1 LDVLRD
7 ELEQAGDAKFLP
19 RFLLPLGEFATYLG
33 EAGEIAEG
41 IAIVD
46 AALARCKARD
56 EGWYLAELQRVRG
69 DLVLRSGDS
78 AAVVQAEEEYLSAL
92 DCACGQGAVSWEL
105 RAATSLA
112 RLRRDQGRSADAKG
126 LLQPIYQRFTEG
138 FATTDL
144 RAARALLDD
153 L

>member
-1 LDVLRD
+1 
-7 ELEQAGDAKFLP
+7 
-19 RFLLPLGEFATYLG
+19 
-33 EAGEIAEG
+33 
-41 IAIVD
+41 
-46 AALARCKARD
+46 
-56 EGWYLAELQRVRG
+56 
-69 DLVLRSGDS
+69 
-78 AAVVQAEEEYLSAL
+78 VQAEEEYLSAL
-92 DCACGQGAVSWEL
+92 DCARSQGAVSWEL

-126 LLQPIYQRFTEG
+126 LLEPVYERFTEG